1 MHFSEVRVIE
11 ISPVSE
17 QESRSAFD
25 PLRAD
30 GHSEED
36 LDQQPFGIICLDAAG
51 KILRYNLAE
60 ARFARLDR
68 ASVLGKRFFGQVAP
82 CTATPEFEGR
92 FAGFAA
98 GTAPTLRFDYLF
110 DFKFGAQRV
119 EIELVRGAPGRF
131 YLLVNRR
138 QFLPVREKPFRP
150 APTQAELAPGEA
162 QRGVSRDASQQRSV
176 AVTPP
181 FFEAMRATWDRVA
194 PKGWA
199 LFCAE
204 WGLKWGRLAVI
215 DLETEALEQL
225 DRTLREVPMKK
236 VMEMVGAFL
245 ARQGWGQVSAD
256 FTKARQGAFVLHLQR
271 GALAESIGF
280 SEVPRCHLF
289 AGFFRAIFSH
299 LSDKLLAVR
308 EVACAA
314 QGYPR
319 CSFVVVG
326 LSRRPALEA
335 AIVQGDGD
343 VDAVMRQL
351 LGEPDAR
358 A

>member
-1 MHFSEVRVIE
+1 MIE
-11 ISPVSE
+11 IASVPE
-17 QESRSAFD
+17 QESPPAFD

-30 GHSEED
+30 AHSDDD
-36 LDQQPFGIICLDAAG
+36 LDQQPFGIIGLDAGG

-68 ASVLGKRFFGQVAP
+68 ATVLGKTFFGQVAP

-92 FAGFAA
+92 FRAFVAGA
-98 GTAPTLRFDYLF
+98 APTLRFSYLF
-110 DFKFGAQRV
+110 DFKFGAQQV
-119 EIELVRGAPGRF
+119 EIELVRGQPGRF

-138 QFLPVREKPFRP
+138 QFLPVRDEPFRP

-162 QRGVSRDASQQRSV
+162 DRGVSRDASQQRTVS
-176 AVTPP
+176 VTPP

-199 LFCAE
+199 LFCSE

-215 DLETEALEQL
+215 DLETEALERL
-225 DRTLREVPMKK
+225 DRTLREVPMRT

-245 ARQGWGQVSAD
+245 SRQGWGQVSAD
-256 FTKARQGAFVLHLQR
+256 FAAARRGAFVIYLQR
-271 GALAESIGF
+271 GAFAESVGF

-289 AGFFRAIFSH
+289 AGFFRALFSH

-308 EVACAA
+308 EVGCAA
-314 QGYPR
+314 QGHPR

-326 LSRRPALEA
+326 LSRRAALEE
-335 AIVQGDGD
+335 AIVAGDGD
-343 VDAVMRQL
+343 ADAVLRL
-351 LGEPDAR
+351 VLGEPNAR